1 MRKSAPSLDLSADV
15 SNAYYG
21 RHAVASHPARN
32 TPDSDPSGRTG
43 YFDLIDKDPPSPG
56 SVHSEPLSII
66 MPPSPTTT
74 AMALAALQYLPVPLL
89 VLSSLKTVVLANEAM
104 GRLLDLG
111 RSGGDE
117 ETDRDAVQ
125 TVTDKLRGQT
135 MSELGI
141 DMLQD
146 GSPIWISWEDFL
158 ESARKQ
164 ACGETM
170 ADLDGAAEAI
180 DESEQATPT
189 MTPTASSVPSKP
201 TLPRLSESN
210 LARTTV
216 HDVCVD
222 VIVSLQKPG
231 TPRPP
236 PPRDGKKSKPRPE
249 GDAIQASMII
259 SVWDIDDIQ
268 YFTLTFT
275 SAKPTGNANS
285 KPSSR
290 TVVRTSTGIK
300 KSPGSGSSSSSGR
313 RSQHSSNPGSAI
325 VSPTTYPPHF
335 PPHGPPSRSG
345 DLSAPSLFLKATR
358 MKDAILNSIAM
369 PAYAMWKDE
378 NFGIPNKALLRF
390 LPNEGE
396 DAPMDQRE
404 FLEQFLVYT
413 EDFKRQLDVDEFPI
427 LRVCRTRKPVT
438 QKRLGM
444 LIPDTGERKVYE
456 VVGEPIVDDRT
467 EEFLGAIVVFK
478 DVTEYT
484 KRIAEQIEENERQF
498 EYITNLIPIMVWTT
512 RPNGDHDWF
521 SQRWYDYTGLTEEQS
536 LGKGW
541 KLPFHDEDMH
551 ETGKRWQHSL
561 ATGTEYNTEY
571 RCKRYDGQWRW
582 MLGRAVPF
590 RDDAGKIIKWFG
602 TCTDIHELVEL
613 RESAKQM
620 REQLLRVLEHAQ
632 VTLWVI
638 NREKKLTMLEGSLLS
653 DSAVTREELGKDVLE
668 VFNKTSSGRKDMPE
682 LKSKI
687 DLILDGNG
695 TDEVVEMAYNNR
707 WHRTRVVPLM
717 ATARHAGI
725 EKDSYIDGVIGVSMD
740 ITELHKRKEELTAR
754 EKENSKLVANAV
766 AAKEASRMKSQF
778 LANMSHEIRTPIAG
792 VIGMSEL
799 LLDTKLDQEQR
810 DCAENI
816 QRSANGLLTVIND
829 ILDLSKVESGRLD
842 VEEVQ
847 FSLSVVLRDV
857 NKMMAF
863 AAVRKNISY
872 ESHIQP
878 EIERDL
884 KVMGDPGRLRQI
896 LTNLLTNSIKFTSE
910 GHVSLS
916 VSITSENDEIV
927 NVRFA
932 VEDTGIG
939 IEEEVRQRLFKPFSQ
954 ADSST
959 ARRFGGTGL
968 GLAIS
973 KNLVELMHG
982 GIELD
987 STLGQGTKASFWI
1000 PFNKAQY
1007 QDEGSPLID
1016 IASIPD
1022 RLQSDISVSCGSSD
1036 DYGTPPLTPIAA
1048 NNGKSP
1054 LRHGRARSVVS
1065 LPGNGNFH
1073 HALPD
1078 HLLTLPEWERKDV
1091 NVLVV
1096 EDNQVNQQIALKTI
1110 KKQGFSVNAVWNGK
1124 EAVEYLME
1132 AKEGKRD
1139 KPDIIL
1145 MDVQM
1150 PIMDGYK
1157 ATQTIRTE
1165 APFRDSP
1172 HIRNIPI
1179 VAMTA
1184 SAIQGDKEKCQ
1195 EAGMDDYLAKPVRG
1209 KLLEKMLVKWAVASK
1224 RKSEKNAKTEAAQGS
1239 SRDEAH
1245 VPETIQESGDDE
1257 NDQANSSVES
1267 SKSASQPPRTESIDF
1282 GQQQPPGKRD
1292 SLTPALERISSYRES
1307 TAMRDTIETE
1317 GDRTERRAQAEEKAA
1332 DLRDTKLISSSN
1344 NPRGQP
1350 QLSPGPAK
1358 DAERRD
1364 AERRGAPSHALTR
1377 ENMEKLVEAQEDGR
1391 RMKSSDSIPRLGSS
1405 RGPSSGG
1412 TKKDGKGGWKGKA
1425 ADNMSSLAHGVEK
1438 ALQRSE
1444 TAQTATP
1451 KSVAGSMSVQ
1461 TDESENSQFDQVSN
1475 KPTKW

>member
-1 MRKSAPSLDLSADV
+1 MRKSAPPLDLSAD
-15 SNAYYG
+15 
-21 RHAVASHPARN
+21 ASHPDNRRHAA
-32 TPDSDPSGRTG
+32 DSPPAIHLSSSNPAAPSG

-56 SVHSEPLSII
+56 SVHSELSII
-66 MPPSPTTT
+66 MPPTPTTT
-74 AMALAALQYLPVPLL
+74 AMALAALQYLPVPIL
-89 VLSSLKTVVLANEAM
+89 VLSSMKTVVLANEAM
-104 GRLLDLG
+104 GRLLDLD

-117 ETDRDAVQ
+117 KDRDAVQ
-125 TVTDKLRGQT
+125 TVTDTLHGQT
-135 MSELGI
+135 VSELGI

-158 ESARKQ
+158 DSIWKQ
-164 ACGETM
+164 ACGETGG
-170 ADLDGAAEAI
+170 DVDGAAEAT
-180 DESEQATPT
+180 DESAQTTPK
-189 MTPTASSVPSKP
+189 ASSAPFKPS
-201 TLPRLSESN
+201 LPRLSKSN

-222 VIVSLQKPG
+222 VVISHQKSA

-236 PPRDGKKSKPRPE
+236 PSKDGRKAKPRPE
-249 GDAIQASMII
+249 GDAVQATMIV
-259 SVWDIDDIQ
+259 SVWNIDDVQ

-275 SAKPTGNANS
+275 SARPTGSADS

-290 TVVRTSTGIK
+290 TVVRTSAGIR

-313 RSQHSSNPGSAI
+313 RSHHSSNPGSAI
-325 VSPTTYPPHF
+325 VSPTTYPPQF

-345 DLSAPSLFLKATR
+345 DPSAPSLFLKATQ

-378 NFGIPNKALLRF
+378 NFGIPNRALLRF
-390 LPNEGE
+390 LPNQGE

-404 FLEQFLVYT
+404 FLEQFQAFT
-413 EDFKRQLDVDEFPI
+413 EDFKRQLEVDEFPI
-427 LRVCRTRKPVT
+427 LQVCRTRKPVT
-438 QKRLGM
+438 QRRLGM
-444 LIPDTGERKVYE
+444 LVPDTGERKIYE
-456 VVGEPIVDDRT
+456 VVGEPILDDRT
-467 EEFLGAIVVFK
+467 DEFLGAIVVFK

-512 RPNGDHDWF
+512 KPNGDHDWF
-521 SQRWYDYTGLTEEQS
+521 SQRWYDYTGLTVEQS

-541 KLPFHDEDMH
+541 KLPFHDDDMY
-551 ETGKRWQHSL
+551 ETGKRWQRSL

-590 RDDAGKIIKWFG
+590 RDDDGKIIKWFG

-613 RESAKQM
+613 RETAKQM

-638 NREKKLTMLEGSLLS
+638 NRDQKLTMLEGSILN
-653 DSAVTREELGKDVLE
+653 DFDVTREELGKNILDV
-668 VFNKTSSGRKDMPE
+668 FFKDSRMKKETPE

-695 TDEVVEMAYNNR
+695 TDEVVEMAYDNR
-707 WHRTRVVPLM
+707 WYRTRVVPLM
-717 ATARHAGI
+717 ATARQAGI

-740 ITELHKRKEELTAR
+740 ITELHKRREELQAQ
-754 EKENSKLVANAV
+754 EKENSELVANAV

-799 LLDTKLDQEQR
+799 ILDTKLDQEQR

-916 VSITSENDEIV
+916 VTITSENDEIV
-927 NVRFA
+927 NVRFI

-982 GIELD
+982 DIELE
-987 STLGQGTKASFWI
+987 STLGQGTRASFWI

-1022 RLQSDISVSCGSSD
+1022 RLQSDISVSCGSSED
-1036 DYGTPPLTPIAA
+1036 HGTPPLTPIAP

-1054 LRHGRARSVVS
+1054 LRHSRAQSVVS

-1078 HLLTLPEWERKDV
+1078 HLLTLPEWERKNV

-1132 AKEGKRD
+1132 AKDGKRD
-1139 KPDIIL
+1139 RPDIIL

-1172 HIRNIPI
+1172 NIRNIPI

-1195 EAGMDDYLAKPVRG
+1195 EAGMDDYLSKPVRG
-1209 KLLEKMLVKWAVASK
+1209 KLLEKMLVKWAVAGK
-1224 RKSEKNAKTEAAQGS
+1224 RKFEKDALAGQVQGS
-1239 SRDEAH
+1239 GRDEAH
-1245 VPETIQESGDDE
+1245 VPETIQESTDDN
-1257 NDQANSSVES
+1257 NDQAKPPVKPSES
-1267 SKSASQPPRTESIDF
+1267 GLSPPGTDSTDF
-1282 GQQQPPGKRD
+1282 GQDQPEKQD
-1292 SLTPALERISSYRES
+1292 SLAPKLDLISYRES
-1307 TAMRDTIETE
+1307 SSLQVATESE

-1332 DLRDTKLISSSN
+1332 NLRDTKRLQKM
-1344 NPRGQP
+1344 RGKMWEGEEH
-1350 QLSPGPAK
+1350 LA
-1358 DAERRD
+1358 
-1364 AERRGAPSHALTR
+1364 TR
-1377 ENMEKLVEAQEDGR
+1377 
-1391 RMKSSDSIPRLGSS
+1391 
-1405 RGPSSGG
+1405 
-1412 TKKDGKGGWKGKA
+1412 
-1425 ADNMSSLAHGVEK
+1425 
-1438 ALQRSE
+1438 
-1444 TAQTATP
+1444 
-1451 KSVAGSMSVQ
+1451 
-1461 TDESENSQFDQVSN
+1461 
-1475 KPTKW
+1475 